1 MCCRLAICGHMPLSS
16 LTESQT
22 SKSLKSP
29 KAEFCSMTRYQKH
42 KHMHECVA
50 SGHMF
55 LIGALW
61 VPPAP
66 KAHQKHNTDAA
77 ANSESEFRRMTTHPK
92 HKHMHMLLP
101 QAHRPGDAHPY
112 RTTGPRSAQ
121 QSRLKNKK
129 MKIVCSFQTF
139 HTHCYIKTALY
150 NKSNAKWQFP
160 PRKSKKPQRVPAPAE
175 IR

>member
-1 MCCRLAICGHMPLSS
+1 MCCRLAICEHMSLSS

-29 KAEFCSMTRYQKH
+29 KAESCSMTRYQKH

-101 QAHRPGDAHPY
+101 QARRPGDAHPY
-112 RTTGPRSAQ
+112 RTRSPSSARESGPQTENEKTVFPIQTFPRHCRIKIAL
-121 QSRLKNKK
+121 SRKK
-129 MKIVCSFQTF
+129 MPYGTPGPQKQKATACSG
-139 HTHCYIKTALY
+139 
-150 NKSNAKWQFP
+150 SN
-160 PRKSKKPQRVPAPAE
+160 
-175 IR
+175 